1 MRWLG
6 FYHDDREYKQFF
18 ANTCYQEA
26 GLFLIR
32 ETVRTG
38 IAFAYP
44 VSAAALYKTVSAVL
58 ARVRLLPAVR
68 RLGRNLLEGHY
79 KRRPP
84 VTWMSRVPRR
94 RVKPDD
100 DL

>member
-1 MRWLG
+1 MRWLD

-32 ETVRTG
+32 KTVRTG
-38 IAFAYP
+38 IPFAYP

-58 ARVRLLPAVR
+58 ARVGLLPAVR
-68 RLGRNLLEGHY
+68 RLGRHLLEGHY

-84 VTWMSRVPRR
+84 VTWMSRVLRR
-94 RVKPDD
+94 GE
-100 DL
+100 